1 MNHYFLSLVKAQFLH
16 QNQMLKK
23 SNLHNSTKTLY
34 STLSNNDEYSK
45 KTEATLIFVY
55 GSNDCDYCKYEV
67 VYPFK
72 YGDIYNEFDDSDF
85 TYTYKDKN
93 SGLTIT
99 ITITL

>member
-1 MNHYFLSLVKAQFLH
+1 
-16 QNQMLKK
+16 MLKK

-85 TYTYKDKN
+85 TYTYKNKDFTYTHKDKN
-93 SGLTIT
+93 SGLPFTFT
-99 ITITL
+99 FTL